1 MKLLKAILIGIVV
14 VFLALIGMKLI
25 GVAIKI
31 MFALFWLALIG
42 LAAMALWKLFGSK
55 GAKRAES
62 SQDEA
67 PSKLQSPEMT
77 LEEYKRKLEAQLKQG
92 SEKRS

>member
-14 VFLALIGMKLI
+14 LFLAFIGMKVI
-25 GVAIKI
+25 GVAIKL

-42 LAAMALWKLFGSK
+42 LAAMALWKMFGSK

-62 SQDEA
+62 SEE

-77 LEEYKRKLEAQLKQG
+77 LEEYKRKLEAQLKQS

>member
-14 VFLALIGMKLI
+14 LFLVFIGMKLI

-31 MFALFWLALIG
+31 LFALFWLALIG
-42 LAAMALWKLFGSK
+42 LAAMALWKMFASK

-62 SQDEA
+62 SEE
-67 PSKLQSPEMT
+67 PRKLQTPEMT
-77 LEEYKRKLEAQLKQG
+77 LEEYKRRLEAQINQG
-92 SEKRS
+92 SEKRP

>member
-14 VFLALIGMKLI
+14 LFLAFIGMKLI

-31 MFALFWLALIG
+31 MFALGWLALIG
-42 LAAMALWKLFGSK
+42 LAAMALWKLFGPK

-62 SQDEA
+62 SEEQ
-67 PSKLQSPEMT
+67 SKLQTPEMT
-77 LEEYKRKLEAQLKQG
+77 LDEYKRRLEAQLKQG
-92 SEKRS
+92 SEKRP

>member
-1 MKLLKAILIGIVV
+1 
-14 VFLALIGMKLI
+14 
-25 GVAIKI
+25 
-31 MFALFWLALIG
+31 
-42 LAAMALWKLFGSK
+42 MALWKMFGAK

-62 SQDEA
+62 SEE

-77 LEEYKRKLEAQLKQG
+77 LEEYKRKLEAQLKQS